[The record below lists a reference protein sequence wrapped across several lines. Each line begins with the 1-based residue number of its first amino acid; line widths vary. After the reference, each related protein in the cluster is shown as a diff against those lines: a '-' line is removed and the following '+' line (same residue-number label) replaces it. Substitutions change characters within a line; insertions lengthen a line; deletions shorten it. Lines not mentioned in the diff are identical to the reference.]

1 MTSRITHD
9 RAIARS
15 AIAIGFAALATGIVL
30 AVASAARA
38 NSKPVGPLPPGPI
51 STITTAPE
59 QLVAVALSRAPSGS
73 GLVWRLAR
81 HYNSH
86 VVRQVSEA
94 NIAKSVVLVYK
105 VVGRGDTS
113 LVFALT
119 RGDNSPRALKAAT
132 HTIHSR

>member
-1 MTSRITHD
+1 MDTNARKD

-15 AIAIGFAALATGIVL
+15 MMAIGFAALVTGVVL
-30 AVASAARA
+30 AVAAAARA
-38 NSKPVGPLPPGPI
+38 DSRPVGPLPPGPI

-59 QLVAVALSRAPSGS
+59 QLVAVAMPRATVRS

-81 HYNSH
+81 RYNSH

-94 NIAKSVVLVYK
+94 NLGRTVVLVYRI
-105 VVGRGDTS
+105 VGRGDTS

-119 RGDNSPRALKAAT
+119 RGDTSPKAVKAVT
-132 HTIHSR
+132 HKIRSR